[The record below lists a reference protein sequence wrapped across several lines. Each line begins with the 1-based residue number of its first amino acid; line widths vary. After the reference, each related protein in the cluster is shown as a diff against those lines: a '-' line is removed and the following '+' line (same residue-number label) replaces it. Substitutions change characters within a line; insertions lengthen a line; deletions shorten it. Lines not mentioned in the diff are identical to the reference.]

1 MKTLIVDM
9 SDYREQSEREAQSAR
24 SEYLRRAE
32 RQEALRGVDWD
43 AVDEQTND
51 DIYPIPVLI
60 AAIVS
65 ALLWVGVIALFWLV

>member
-1 MKTLIVDM
+1 MKCVVFDFNN
-9 SDYREQSEREAQSAR
+9 YREQSAREAQSAR

-43 AVDEQTND
+43 AVDD
-51 DIYPIPVLI
+51 DGLRPIPVLI

-65 ALLWVGVIALFWLV
+65 ALLWVGVIALFWLM

>member
-1 MKTLIVDM
+1 MKALIVEM

-43 AVDEQTND
+43 AVDGGLR
-51 DIYPIPVLI
+51 PIPVLI
-60 AAIVS
+60 AAIVG
-65 ALLWVGVIALFWLV
+65 ALLWVGVIALFWLVK